1 MLEICA
7 KRLYDD
13 FIRSMIVVSKGA
25 FVMKFSSRLQR
36 FFQGRYGY
44 DALSKALLIT
54 ALILSLLVL
63 VFRLEVLAPLPLILL
78 LFVFYRAYSKNYAA
92 RRGGKMTG
100 TFNWREKQKTFS
112 SCKKNKFRD
121 RKTHRYLRYK
131 SCKNVLRVPRGKG
144 EIHVTCPVCRTGFDI
159 RT

>member
-1 MLEICA
+1 
-7 KRLYDD
+7 
-13 FIRSMIVVSKGA
+13 
-25 FVMKFSSRLQR
+25 MKFSSRLQR

-92 RRGGKMTG
+92 RRGE
-100 TFNWREKQKTFS
+100 NDRYLQLA
-112 SCKKNKFRD
+112 
-121 RKTHRYLRYK
+121 RKT
-131 SCKNVLRVPRGKG
+131 KNFFKLQKKQIP
-144 EIHVTCPVCRTGFDI
+144 
-159 RT
+159 